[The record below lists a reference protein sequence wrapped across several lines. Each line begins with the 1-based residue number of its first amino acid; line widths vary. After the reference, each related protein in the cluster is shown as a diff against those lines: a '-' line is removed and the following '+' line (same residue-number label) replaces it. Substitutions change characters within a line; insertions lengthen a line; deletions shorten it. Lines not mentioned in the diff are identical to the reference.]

1 MVAAERHLSPK
12 TADEPSLAANRQ
24 RVLIVDDERD
34 TVATLMELL
43 ADEGY
48 QVRGVYKAR
57 DALAAMKDFDPD
69 VVLLDLA
76 LPDISGWEAARQIR
90 SRYGEKRPVL
100 IAITGRYKQPSDRL
114 LGQLAGFDHQLEKPC
129 NPHELIR
136 LLAKQ
141 PPRVS

>member
-1 MVAAERHLSPK
+1 M
-12 TADEPSLAANRQ
+12 

-57 DALAAMKDFDPD
+57 DALAAMRDFDPD

-76 LPDISGWEAARQIR
+76 LPDVSGWETARQIR
-90 SRYGEKRPVL
+90 SRYGDKRPVL

-129 NPHELIR
+129 DPQELIR

-141 PPRVS
+141 PPPIS

>member
-1 MVAAERHLSPK
+1 MVSAERHLS
-12 TADEPSLAANRQ
+12 AQSSDEPSALPNRL

-34 TVATLMELL
+34 TVATLMELI

-57 DALAAMKDFDPD
+57 DALAAMNDFDPD

-90 SRYGEKRPVL
+90 TRYGEKRPVL

-129 NPHELIR
+129 NPHELIK

-141 PPRVS
+141 PP